1 MSNTNDSPEMRLLE
15 VFPSPVMILTE
26 KRELKYANSAA
37 FEIFNIRALGSDL
50 SLSIRVPELLE
61 AISLA
66 IKEKK
71 HSEIEISLTVPVYR
85 VLRANIISNANLVEF
100 FNASIMIV
108 FLDITSQ
115 IFSDKV
121 RQDFIT
127 NLSHELKSPLS
138 SLIGI
143 IETLSGPAR
152 DDENARLRF
161 LKLMKDE
168 THRMKRM
175 VDDLL
180 SLANIEGQGSIKPK
194 DQINIIQLLN
204 TNQELFLARYKKN
217 LIDFNMKQMTEIPN
231 ITGDQDELMK
241 VFQNLIDNAIKY
253 GEENSPVIIEVFMVT
268 HIPDLG
274 GKGLAIS
281 IFNKGEDI
289 APEHIPRLTE
299 RFYRIDKSRSRE
311 LGGTGL
317 GLSIVKHILVRHRG
331 ILKIESKKGYG
342 STFIVYL
349 PINNSH

>member
-1 MSNTNDSPEMRLLE
+1 MNTSFWNGKKVLVTGHSGFKGSWITLLLKHLGAE
-15 VFPSPVMILTE
+15 VCGVSSSIL
-26 KRELKYANSAA
+26 N
-37 FEIFNIRALGSDL
+37 N
-50 SLSIRVPELLE
+50 
-61 AISLA
+61 
-66 IKEKK
+66 
-71 HSEIEISLTVPVYR
+71 
-85 VLRANIISNANLVEF
+85 
-100 FNASIMIV
+100 
-108 FLDITSQ
+108 
-115 IFSDKV
+115 
-121 RQDFIT
+121 
-127 NLSHELKSPLS
+127 
-138 SLIGI
+138 
-143 IETLSGPAR
+143 
-152 DDENARLRF
+152 
-161 LKLMKDE
+161 
-168 THRMKRM
+168 
-175 VDDLL
+175 
-180 SLANIEGQGSIKPK
+180 
-194 DQINIIQLLN
+194 
-204 TNQELFLARYKKN
+204 NQELFLARYKKN

-231 ITGDQDELMK
+231 ITGDQDELIR

-317 GLSIVKHILVRHRG
+317 GLAIVKHILVRHRG

>member
-1 MSNTNDSPEMRLLE
+1 MSNTNNSLEMRLLDT
-15 VFPSPVMILTE
+15 FPYPMMILNE

-37 FEIFNIRALGSDL
+37 SEIFDIRAIGRDL
-50 SLSIRVPELLE
+50 SLSIRIPELLE
-61 AISLA
+61 ATSLA

-71 HSEIEISLTVPVYR
+71 HSEIEISLSTPVYR
-85 VLRANIISNANLVEF
+85 VLRANIISNVNLIEF
-100 FNASIMIV
+100 FNASIMIS

-121 RQDFIT
+121 RQDFIA
-127 NLSHELKSPLS
+127 NLSHELRSPLA
-138 SLIGI
+138 SLIGF

-152 DDENARLRF
+152 DDENARLKF
-161 LKLMKDE
+161 LKLMKGE
-168 THRMKRM
+168 TYRMIRM

-180 SLANIEGQGSIKPK
+180 SLAKIEGRESIKPN

-204 TNQELFLARYKKN
+204 TNQELFLARAEKN
-217 LIDFNMKQMTEIPN
+217 LIDFNMKQLTEIPN

-253 GEENSPVIIEVFMVT
+253 GDKNSPVTIEVFMVT

-274 GKGLAIS
+274 GKGVAIS

-317 GLSIVKHILVRHRG
+317 GLAIVKHILNRHRG

-349 PINNSH
+349 PIKNSH